1 MHTATS
7 GEEALSILNDLKPDL
22 VIMDVRMPKMECLEV
37 LEKIKEYHPRIQVI
51 MMTAYSTTEKAIQAI
66 KLGAYDYLTKPFD
79 NDELLIRVR
88 DAIKTKELMDEV
100 VTFDVSDDYDGRER
114 IIGKCPAMLNI
125 YKQIGKVAPTDAAVL
140 IRGESGTGKELI
152 TRNSEVVIGVA
163 VAAFPGHPLVYLA
176 IILGPVIELPMLL
189 LIPRVMLG
197 IKDHIWVGI
206 LNEDCM
212 RRSNDDN

>member
-22 VIMDVRMPKMECLEV
+22 VIMDVRMPKMDGLEV
-37 LEKIKEYHPRIQVI
+37 LEKIKESHPQIQVI

-79 NDELLIRVR
+79 NDELLI
-88 DAIKTKELMDEV
+88 
-100 VTFDVSDDYDGRER
+100 
-114 IIGKCPAMLNI
+114 
-125 YKQIGKVAPTDAAVL
+125 
-140 IRGESGTGKELI
+140 
-152 TRNSEVVIGVA
+152 
-163 VAAFPGHPLVYLA
+163 VYLA